1 MISQLQGHIRDALA
15 AAGVPEKAVMFDLA
29 GLEDYK
35 TAPFAVIVPETERV
49 FDGRG
54 RIGMHENQGTRQYVT
69 EVLHR
74 RIPMAVYVYHK
85 DMDAVEALVFSMLGA
100 VGRGV
105 AVDDV
110 FVPVTDKQV
119 QWNLVKSRLNNLIE
133 AQVTLT
139 FDAPVVEQQTVP
151 ELTVEQECDDGN
163 NSHGGTIIITGGISE

>member
-1 MISQLQGHIRDALA
+1 MISQLQGHIRDALT

-35 TAPFAVIVPETERV
+35 AAPFAVIVPETERV

-54 RIGMHENQGTRQYVT
+54 RIGMQEDQGTRQYVS

-74 RIPMAVYVYHK
+74 RIPMAVHVYHK
-85 DMDAVEALVFSMLGA
+85 DMDAVEDLVFSMLSA

-110 FVPVTDKQV
+110 FVPVTDRQV
-119 QWNLVKSRLNNLIE
+119 QWNLVKSRLNNLTE

-139 FDAPVVEQQTVP
+139 FDAPVVQQQTVP
-151 ELTVEQECDDGN
+151 ELTVEQECGDIID
-163 NSHGGTIIITGGISE
+163 NSGGTISE